1 MKISVDEIQVREG
14 RRELD
19 AEHVRELADS
29 IKELGLLNPV
39 TVDKENYL
47 IAGLHR
53 LEAVKLLEWP
63 EVECTVSSL
72 EGLRAELA
80 EIDENIVRNDFT
92 AIEYGEML
100 LRRKEIY
107 ETLHPE
113 TKAGVAQA
121 VAMNRAVGNNVAD
134 KMSATLKSFVEDT
147 AEKLGVD
154 QRTVRRQ
161 IQTAKNLTPEA
172 KEIIKD
178 TDTKITKKAALKL
191 SRLEPEQQKEAA
203 ALLAA
208 KEIKSVDEYKAAKA
222 AEPVPEPVEPKYNTP
237 ELIQP
242 EEPKPEPE
250 KPAPVPAVPYTLPEE
265 RCSTLKESIAD
276 LKDPDKDCSCTPD
289 LFLAEYTSFVGK
301 FNREIKWYCDPQ
313 YEAACSGLTP
323 EQMKY
328 LRQLTDDVC
337 AAVESLYQKIERKQK
352 K

>member
-1 MKISVDEIQVREG
+1 MKIRVDEIQVKEG
-14 RRELD
+14 RRELNAD
-19 AEHVRELADS
+19 HVRELAES

-39 TVDKENYL
+39 TVDKDHIL

-53 LEAVKLLEWP
+53 LEAVKLLEWS
-63 EVECTVSSL
+63 EIECTVSSL
-72 EGLRAELA
+72 EGLQAELA
-80 EIDENIVRNDFT
+80 EIDENLVRHDLNYID
-92 AIEYGEML
+92 EGEQL
-100 LRRKEIY
+100 ARRKEIY

-113 TKAGVAQA
+113 TRQGMRNGQTSKTETVAVLETKPFA
-121 VAMNRAVGNNVAD
+121 
-134 KMSATLKSFVEDT
+134 EDT
-147 AEKLGVD
+147 AEKIGVAA
-154 QRTVRRQ
+154 RTVRSK
-161 IQTAKNLTPEA
+161 IQVVKNLTPEVKGLV
-172 KEIIKD
+172 KEKD
-178 TDTKITKKAALKL
+178 IGFKNAVKL

-208 KEIKSVDEYKAAKA
+208 KEIKTVDEYTAVKM
-222 AEPVPEPVEPKYNTP
+222 AEPAPELVEPKNGVP

-242 EEPKPEPE
+242 EEPKSEPE

-313 YEAACSGLTP
+313 DEAACYGLTP

-337 AAVESLYQKIERKQK
+337 AAVESLYQKIERMQK

>member
-1 MKISVDEIQVREG
+1 MKIRVDEIQVKEG
-14 RRELD
+14 RRELNAD
-19 AEHVRELADS
+19 HVRELAES

-39 TVDKENYL
+39 TVDKDHIL

-53 LEAVKLLEWP
+53 LEAVKLLEWS
-63 EVECTVSSL
+63 EIECTVSSL
-72 EGLRAELA
+72 EGLQAELA
-80 EIDENIVRNDFT
+80 EIDENLVRHDLNYID
-92 AIEYGEML
+92 EGEQL
-100 LRRKEIY
+100 ARRKEIY

-113 TKAGVAQA
+113 TRQGMRNGQTSKTETVAVLETKPFA
-121 VAMNRAVGNNVAD
+121 
-134 KMSATLKSFVEDT
+134 EDT
-147 AEKLGVD
+147 AEKIGVAA
-154 QRTVRRQ
+154 RTVRSK
-161 IQTAKNLTPEA
+161 IQVVKNLTPEVKGLV
-172 KEIIKD
+172 KEKD
-178 TDTKITKKAALKL
+178 IGFKNAVKL

-208 KEIKSVDEYKAAKA
+208 KEIKTVDEYTAVKM
-222 AEPVPEPVEPKYNTP
+222 AEPAPELVEPKNGVP

-242 EEPKPEPE
+242 EEPKSEPE

-313 YEAACSGLTP
+313 YEAACYGLTP

-337 AAVESLYQKIERKQK
+337 AAVESLYQKIERMQK